1 MNALRKK
8 GRTPVGAA
16 ANHRLNGVGRPLRA
30 LRHLGQQHGRKR
42 ALMIQIN
49 RQDSLSLAP
58 FEIAREVGRDRR
70 FADAA
75 L

>member
-1 MNALRKK
+1 
-8 GRTPVGAA
+8 
-16 ANHRLNGVGRPLRA
+16 
-30 LRHLGQQHGRKR
+30 
-42 ALMIQIN
+42 MIQIN